1 MLCKNYQ
8 TMKHPTS
15 NLQSQQ
21 NLVSILLAAGLIV
34 SYNLNTTLAD
44 ARSAMKGQPSI
55 SACPPEILTKAMGT
69 LGLTLTAQ
77 GGHKVTVRQNNGS
90 LQAEVHKNLPRI
102 GFLRTLYLP
111 VYIGE
116 GLDVPDIAK
125 LSETTQRKYVA
136 VDFTPDKSHVY
147 IGHRAL
153 WGSNVESLQK
163 ALNREF
169 LLNLQKILSERSINI
184 DTVDAQGQSALHRA
198 IIQGHTKIAALLL
211 QAGANLKLKDGQN
224 KSPQDYNRELAATAK
239 VMQLLSTLEDLIAAN
254 LHGNAQNK
262 DKIEQIGNE
271 ISGWFKKLEVS
282 ENYTLGHSP
291 DLMYKCNMCLANYY
305 TTIGETL
312 EAEEYEKLATKYKK
326 PATTPDTTILLPPPL
341 EEEAQEALATKIT
354 TRPGGASSSTED
366 AEIQKKLNEI
376 SKEAL
381 LPTSASDRIEALVG
395 QARQSPSSFAHYIS
409 ISATR
414 DNLERLMHETIGQ
427 PASAQAGAQAEDS
440 NRRHIMHR
448 KQLLA
453 RLATLVRSVID
464 QNRLAF
470 IQNAL
475 GCTAQLRDL
484 FFSNLLLTEENIH
497 SRHQELRQ
505 EFDPEKAK
513 WIPEARQE
521 NAKALMELINN
532 YKDTLLQNLQ
542 TAIDETITKD
552 DIQGDD
558 RQKKALQKFRFYQ
571 KQGDH
576 FWAMAMDCQH
586 VQEDQWRQI
595 TQLGQQNLIPLG
607 ETRWILN
614 QLRIEYATHAY
625 EAYRACCRLAD
636 EEKPR
641 YLEDQI
647 EFRRKMAL
655 CLYTARRYLE
665 AQLYAL
671 SAMQLTFDNR
681 QRITLAI
688 LHEVQKTLA
697 KVQQQAGG
705 LPKGSAAQIIAD
717 SQYSANIKT
726 YLAFGLSLEQ
736 PISQDLAAMQQ
747 VRIAL
752 FIPEDIRSILGAI
765 ADDLS
770 KIAKELILKDDH
782 RLVHHVTEEDILKTS
797 KCTVRYKIAGG
808 ASMAAGVLGGG
819 FWLIQGVASILR
831 GAGVIAGT
839 TLGGPVV
846 AIVGGIALTGV
857 AISMGRFFWK
867 AGAAI
872 MRKSS
877 IRKSLH
883 GNIQQALTYY
893 DQGHPQQFL
902 ETLATEYAPDER
914 LLSKVEFP
922 SYIPADKIIGSL
934 TEQGFSPPGIAYLFN
949 LIGEALSSG
958 KVRIE
963 DYDRYEL
970 LSYGKDS
977 FRRSF
982 NEELMKSAAKLDARV
997 AEMRKKDLMSKIKE
1011 LGRKLSDFFTLRDEG
1026 RLAKKYVEDAQKMPF
1041 TARLEEMR
1049 NIAKL
1054 NIAMICLMSDWRTVQ
1069 GSPGAID
1076 ETEKSIKE
1084 VRDSMDRYD
1093 QCHTAYPLRLPAI
1106 EECLWVVTGHTNA
1119 IKAPT

>member
-21 NLVSILLAAGLIV
+21 NLVSIVLAAGLIV

-44 ARSAMKGQPSI
+44 ARSPMTEQPST
-55 SACPPEILTKAMGT
+55 SACPPEIPTKAMGT
-69 LGLTLTAQ
+69 SGLTLTAQ

-102 GFLRTLYLP
+102 GFLRTLYLLP
-111 VYIGE
+111 VYIEE
-116 GLDVPDIAK
+116 GLDWQEIAK

-136 VDFTPDKSHVY
+136 VDFTPDRVTVGLTPDKSHVY
-147 IGHRAL
+147 IGRRGL
-153 WGSNVESLQK
+153 WRDNVEPLQRAREEEHLAHVQEIVEKGKGNTNAVDDEMHSLSCQ
-163 ALNREF
+163 AINQGLGHLN
-169 LLNLQKILSERSINI
+169 
-184 DTVDAQGQSALHRA
+184 
-198 IIQGHTKIAALLL
+198 IIA
-211 QAGANLKLKDGQN
+211 
-224 KSPQDYNRELAATAK
+224 E
-239 VMQLLSTLEDLIAAN
+239 VMQLLSTLEDLIGAN
-254 LHGNAQNK
+254 LAGDVQNDTEIKQTRSKVQDWLENLKSRRGQYDPSYCDLRYQYHSQYAQYLEDLGDQK
-262 DKIEQIGNE
+262 ASAEQRESAKMYQSQGQ
-271 ISGWFKKLEVS
+271 KL
-282 ENYTLGHSP
+282 
-291 DLMYKCNMCLANYY
+291 
-305 TTIGETL
+305 
-312 EAEEYEKLATKYKK
+312 
-326 PATTPDTTILLPPPL
+326 DTTILLPPPL
-341 EEEAQEALATKIT
+341 DEQVQEALATTIT
-354 TRPGGASSSTED
+354 TKPGGASSSTED

-376 SKEAL
+376 SKKAL
-381 LPTSASDRIEALVG
+381 LPTSASDKIEALVG

-414 DNLERLMHETIGQ
+414 DNLERLMHEAIWQ
-427 PASAQAGAQAEDS
+427 PASVQAGAQAEDS

-464 QNRLAF
+464 QNRLVF

-521 NAKALMELINN
+521 NAKALMGLIDECKN
-532 YKDTLLQNLQ
+532 TLLQNLQ
-542 TAIDETITKD
+542 KAVDKAIRDKAVKTD
-552 DIQGDD
+552 GIQGDD
-558 RQKKALQKFRFYQ
+558 MQKKALQKFRFYQ

-576 FWAMAMDCQH
+576 FWAMAKDCRYAQYIRWSELSKSL
-586 VQEDQWRQI
+586 QEDFAHLSKNVSER
-595 TQLGQQNLIPLG
+595 TM
-607 ETRWILN
+607 ILK
-614 QLRIEYATHAY
+614 QLRREYATHAY

-636 EEKPR
+636 EKKAV
-641 YLEDQI
+641 YLKNRI
-647 EFRRKMAL
+647 ELRVTMAE
-655 CLYTARRYLE
+655 CLYTAGRYLE

-671 SAMQLTFDNR
+671 SAMKLTFDNR
-681 QRITLAI
+681 GLVPLRMLCQ
-688 LHEVQKTLA
+688 VQQTLA

-705 LPKGSAAQIIAD
+705 LPKGSAAQIIAA
-717 SQYSANIKT
+717 SQYNNEKIER
-726 YLAFGLSLEQ
+726 SLRCGNSKALEE
-736 PISQDLAAMQQ
+736 PISRDAA
-747 VRIAL
+747 RFSGSL
-752 FIPEDIRSILGAI
+752 LPEVIKSILGAI

-770 KIAKELILKDDH
+770 KIAKELTRKDDH
-782 RLVHHVTEEDILKTS
+782 CLVHQVVEEDILQTS

-808 ASMAAGVLGGG
+808 AAMAAGVLGGG
-819 FWLIQGVASILR
+819 SMVIRGVASILR

-839 TLGGPVV
+839 TIWGPVA

-877 IRKSLH
+877 IRKSLN
-883 GNIQQALTYY
+883 GNIQQALTHY

-934 TEQGFSPPGIAYLFN
+934 TEQGFSPPGIASLFN

-958 KVRIE
+958 NVRIE

-970 LSYGKDS
+970 LSCGKDS

-1054 NIAMICLMSDWRTVQ
+1054 NIAMIRLMLMLNWRTVLGKQ
-1069 GSPGAID
+1069 EAID
-1076 ETEKSIKE
+1076 ETEQSIKEVRDSIKE
-1084 VRDSMDRYD
+1084 VRDSMDRYG
-1093 QCHTAYPLRLPAI
+1093 QCHTAYPLHLPAI
-1106 EECLWVVTGHTNA
+1106 EECLWVVNGHTNA